1 MSRQKSAVS
10 RVRKNVHLMPENAL
24 YIESLASSKGIYE
37 SSVVDEAIA
46 LLRSKDA
53 SLSSVA

>member
-1 MSRQKSAVS
+1 MSRQKSAVC
-10 RVRKNVHLMPENAL
+10 RVRKNIHLLPENAL
-24 YIESLASSKGIYE
+24 YIESLASSKGVYE
-37 SSVVDEAIA
+37 SSIVDEAIA

>member
-10 RVRKNVHLMPENAL
+10 RVRKNIHLLPENAL

-37 SSVVDEAIA
+37 SSIVDEAIA
-46 LLRSKDA
+46 LLMSKDA